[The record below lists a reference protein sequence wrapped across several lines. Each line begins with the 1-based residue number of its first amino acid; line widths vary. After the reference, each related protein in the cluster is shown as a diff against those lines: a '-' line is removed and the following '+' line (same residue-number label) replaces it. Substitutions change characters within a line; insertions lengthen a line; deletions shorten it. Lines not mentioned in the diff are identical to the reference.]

1 MSHQDLLKTLSQCGR
16 VFCVLVSGDHIPT
29 LLRISLIL
37 AMIIGA
43 FSRVHA
49 MPHQQ
54 DVAHIVPV
62 CSGGSMSVVM
72 LDANGDPIERQIT
85 CPDCISV
92 LALFDAS
99 MGVVVLQNADVQV
112 HQYWA
117 NQAQRAS
124 VVFDGFQQRG
134 PPIHS

>member
-1 MSHQDLLKTLSQCGR
+1 M
-16 VFCVLVSGDHIPT
+16 SGDPIPK

-43 FSRVHA
+43 FSRAHA

-62 CSGGSMSVVM
+62 CAGGLMIVVM
-72 LDANGDPIERQIT
+72 LDANGDPIKRQVT

-92 LALFDAS
+92 LALVDAS
-99 MGVVVLQNADVQV
+99 TGVVVLQDADAQV

>member
-1 MSHQDLLKTLSQCGR
+1 
-16 VFCVLVSGDHIPT
+16 
-29 LLRISLIL
+29 
-37 AMIIGA
+37 MIIGA

-54 DVAHIVPV
+54 DVARIVPV
-62 CSGGSMSVVM
+62 CSGGSMIVVM
-72 LDANGDPIERQIT
+72 LDANGDPIKRQVT

-92 LALFDAS
+92 LSLVDAS
-99 MGVVVLQNADVQV
+99 MGVVVLQNAHVQV

-124 VVFDGFQQRG
+124 VVFDGFHQRD

>member
-1 MSHQDLLKTLSQCGR
+1 MAGF
-16 VFCVLVSGDHIPT
+16 FCVIVSGDRIPT

-62 CSGGSMSVVM
+62 CSGGSMIVVM

-92 LALFDAS
+92 LALVDAS
-99 MGVVVLQNADVQV
+99 TAVVVLRDTHLQV
-112 HQYWA
+112 HQYWTD
-117 NQAQRAS
+117 QAQRAS

-134 PPIHS
+134 PPLYS

>member
-1 MSHQDLLKTLSQCGR
+1 MLGLMYYF
-16 VFCVLVSGDHIPT
+16 V
-29 LLRISLIL
+29 RISLIL
-37 AMIIGA
+37 ALITGA

-72 LDANGDPIERQIT
+72 IDANGDPIKRQVT

>member
-1 MSHQDLLKTLSQCGR
+1 
-16 VFCVLVSGDHIPT
+16 
-29 LLRISLIL
+29 
-37 AMIIGA
+37 MIIGA
-43 FSRVHA
+43 FSRAHA

-54 DVAHIVPV
+54 DAAHIVPV
-62 CSGGSMSVVM
+62 CSGGSMIVVM
-72 LDANGDPIERQIT
+72 LDANGDPIKRQVT

-92 LALFDAS
+92 LALVDAS
-99 MGVVVLQNADVQV
+99 TGVVVLQNAHVQV
-112 HQYWA
+112 HQYWT

>member
-1 MSHQDLLKTLSQCGR
+1 M
-16 VFCVLVSGDHIPT
+16 SGDPIPT

-43 FSRVHA
+43 FSRAHA

-54 DVAHIVPV
+54 DAAHIVPV
-62 CSGGSMSVVM
+62 CSGGSMIVVM
-72 LDANGDPIERQIT
+72 LDANGDPIKRQVT

-92 LALFDAS
+92 LALVDVSTGAL
-99 MGVVVLQNADVQV
+99 VLQDIHAQV
-112 HQYWA
+112 HQIWT

-134 PPIHS
+134 PPMHS

>member
-72 LDANGDPIERQIT
+72 IDANGDPIKRQVT

>member
-1 MSHQDLLKTLSQCGR
+1 M
-16 VFCVLVSGDHIPT
+16 SGDPIPT
-29 LLRISLIL
+29 LFRISLIL

-54 DVAHIVPV
+54 DFAHIVPV
-62 CSGGSMSVVM
+62 CSGGSMIVVT
-72 LDANGDPIERQIT
+72 LDANGDPIKRYVA

-92 LALFDAS
+92 LALVDAS
-99 MGVVVLQNADVQV
+99 TGMVVLRDTYLQA
-112 HQYWA
+112 HQYWTD
-117 NQAQRAS
+117 QAQRAS
-124 VVFDGFQQRG
+124 VVFDGFQQRA

>member
-1 MSHQDLLKTLSQCGR
+1 
-16 VFCVLVSGDHIPT
+16 
-29 LLRISLIL
+29 
-37 AMIIGA
+37 MIIGA
-43 FSRVHA
+43 FSRAHA

-54 DVAHIVPV
+54 DAAHIVPV

-72 LDANGDPIERQIT
+72 LDANGDSIKRQVT

-99 MGVVVLQNADVQV
+99 TGVVVLQNSHVQV
-112 HQYWA
+112 HQYWT

-124 VVFDGFQQRG
+124 ELFDGFQQRG
-134 PPIHS
+134 PPIDS

>member
-1 MSHQDLLKTLSQCGR
+1 MAGF
-16 VFCVLVSGDHIPT
+16 FCVLVSGDPIPN

-49 MPHQQ
+49 MPHLQ
-54 DVAHIVPV
+54 DVVHIVPV
-62 CSGGSMSVVM
+62 CSSGSMIVVM
-72 LDANGDPIERQIT
+72 LDANGDPIKRQVT

-92 LALFDAS
+92 LALVGAS
-99 MGVVVLQNADVQV
+99 TGVVVLQDTHVQV
-112 HQYWA
+112 HQYWT
-117 NQAQRAS
+117 NQAQRAL

>member
-1 MSHQDLLKTLSQCGR
+1 MAGF
-16 VFCVLVSGDHIPT
+16 FCVIVSGDRIPT

-62 CSGGSMSVVM
+62 CSGGSIILVIM
-72 LDANGDPIERQIT
+72 DANGDPIKRQVT

-99 MGVVVLQNADVQV
+99 MGVVVLQNAHVQV

>member
-1 MSHQDLLKTLSQCGR
+1 MKTLSQCGR
-16 VFCVLVSGDHIPT
+16 VFCVLVSGDPILS

-37 AMIIGA
+37 AIIIGA

-72 LDANGDPIERQIT
+72 KDANGNPIKRQVT

>member
-1 MSHQDLLKTLSQCGR
+1 
-16 VFCVLVSGDHIPT
+16 VLVSGDPIPN

-43 FSRVHA
+43 FLRAHA

-62 CSGGSMSVVM
+62 CAGGLMIVVM
-72 LDANGDPIERQIT
+72 LDANGDPIERQIK

-92 LALFDAS
+92 L
-99 MGVVVLQNADVQV
+99 VLSDIVSGAAILRDSNAQAN
-112 HQYWA
+112 QYWTTH
-117 NQAQRAS
+117 AQCAS
-124 VVFDGFQQRG
+124 VLFDGFDQRA

>member
-1 MSHQDLLKTLSQCGR
+1 MLGLMYYF
-16 VFCVLVSGDHIPT
+16 V
-29 LLRISLIL
+29 RISLIL
-37 AMIIGA
+37 ALITGA

-72 LDANGDPIERQIT
+72 IDANGDPIKRLVT

-99 MGVVVLQNADVQV
+99 MGAG
-112 HQYWA
+112 
-117 NQAQRAS
+117 
-124 VVFDGFQQRG
+124 GFTECRCAG
-134 PPIHS
+134 PSILGQSGPTRVSGV

>member
-1 MSHQDLLKTLSQCGR
+1 MAGF
-16 VFCVLVSGDHIPT
+16 FCVQISGDPIPA

-37 AMIIGA
+37 ALIIGA

-49 MPHQQ
+49 MPHRQ

-62 CSGGSMSVVM
+62 CSGGSMIVVM
-72 LDANGDPIERQIT
+72 LDANGDPIERQVT

-92 LALFDAS
+92 LALVDAS
-99 MGVVVLQNADVQV
+99 TGMVVLRDTYLQV
-112 HQYWA
+112 HQYWTD
-117 NQAQRAS
+117 QAQRAS

-134 PPIHS
+134 PPLYS

>member
-1 MSHQDLLKTLSQCGR
+1 M
-16 VFCVLVSGDHIPT
+16 SGDPIPT

-49 MPHQQ
+49 MPHRQ

-62 CSGGSMSVVM
+62 CSGGSMIVVM
-72 LDANGDPIERQIT
+72 LDANGDPIEQKVT

-92 LALFDAS
+92 LALVDAS
-99 MGVVVLQNADVQV
+99 SGLFQSI
-112 HQYWA
+112 
-117 NQAQRAS
+117 RS
-124 VVFDGFQQRG
+124 VAT
-134 PPIHS
+134 

>member
-1 MSHQDLLKTLSQCGR
+1 
-16 VFCVLVSGDHIPT
+16 
-29 LLRISLIL
+29 
-37 AMIIGA
+37 MIIGT
-43 FSRVHA
+43 FSRIQA

-62 CSGGSMSVVM
+62 CSGGSMIVVM
-72 LDANGDPIERQIT
+72 LDANGDPIERQTT

-92 LALFDAS
+92 LALVDAS
-99 MGVVVLQNADVQV
+99 TGVVVLQNAHVQV

>member
-1 MSHQDLLKTLSQCGR
+1 MSVDP
-16 VFCVLVSGDHIPT
+16 IPN

-49 MPHQQ
+49 MPHRQ

-62 CSGGSMSVVM
+62 CSGGSMIVVM
-72 LDANGDPIERQIT
+72 LDANGDPIKRQVT

-92 LALFDAS
+92 LALVDAS
-99 MGVVVLQNADVQV
+99 TGVVVLQHTHAQV
-112 HQYWA
+112 HQYWTD
-117 NQAQRAS
+117 QAQRAS

-134 PPIHS
+134 PPLYS

>member
-1 MSHQDLLKTLSQCGR
+1 
-16 VFCVLVSGDHIPT
+16 
-29 LLRISLIL
+29 
-37 AMIIGA
+37 MIIGA

-62 CSGGSMSVVM
+62 CSGGSMIVVT
-72 LDANGDPIERQIT
+72 LDANGDPIKRQVT

-92 LALFDAS
+92 LVLVGVSTGAL
-99 MGVVVLQNADVQV
+99 VLRDIHAQV
-112 HQYWA
+112 HQIWT

>member
-1 MSHQDLLKTLSQCGR
+1 MLGLMYYF
-16 VFCVLVSGDHIPT
+16 V
-29 LLRISLIL
+29 RISLIL
-37 AMIIGA
+37 ALITGA

-72 LDANGDPIERQIT
+72 IDANGDPIKRLVT

-92 LALFDAS
+92 LALFDVSTGAL
-99 MGVVVLQNADVQV
+99 VLQNAHVQV

>member
-1 MSHQDLLKTLSQCGR
+1 MAG
-16 VFCVLVSGDHIPT
+16 FFGIIVSGDRIPT

-62 CSGGSMSVVM
+62 CSGGSMIVVM
-72 LDANGDPIERQIT
+72 MDANGDPIKRQVT

-99 MGVVVLQNADVQV
+99 MGVVVLQNAHVQV